1 LKKLSLN
8 AIFTATVLISA
19 VFWCT
24 STIAAPKDGIHRLV
38 IHVDDN
44 EPKRM
49 NMALNNAVNVDKYY
63 NSKGEEVIIEIV
75 AYGPGLIML
84 HADKSPVKERITS
97 FGENYTNISFRAC
110 GNTLKTMSKKAGKE
124 VSLLPQAKMV
134 QSGVVHI
141 IQRQEEG
148 WSYVRP

>member
-1 LKKLSLN
+1 LKKLSVN
-8 AIFTATVLISA
+8 AIFKAIVLISA

>member
-1 LKKLSLN
+1 MKKLSVN
-8 AIFTATVLISA
+8 AIFKAIVLISA